1 MARVEQLKELSREHN
16 ESLIFAQEIF
26 ETAQNGSDDAVEKA
40 MERVKAYCNNELELH
55 FQHEERTIFAP
66 IFKEYKEHI
75 ALSKDLLK
83 EHGVIRLLI
92 PKMTLETARD
102 DLSYFAITLK
112 NHTDSEE
119 EKLFPIIEE
128 LFSDEQLDAIVNFK
142 PLD

>member
-1 MARVEQLKELSREHN
+1 MSRVEQLKALTKEHQ
-16 ESLIFAQEIF
+16 ESMEKAQQIF
-26 ETAQNGSDDAVEKA
+26 EIAQNGSDDQLRET
-40 MERVKAYCNNELELH
+40 MEEVKRYCDNELEVH

-66 IFKEYKEHI
+66 IFKEYKDHI
-75 ALSKDLLK
+75 ELSKKLLK

-112 NHTDSEE
+112 NHTETEE
-119 EKLFPIIEE
+119 NELFPIVEE
-128 LFSDEQLDAIVNFK
+128 LFSDEQLDAVLNFK